1 MSEPVIDT
9 SAANADVV
17 DVATLEGPAT
27 PEEGLETNQDVTTG
41 EDDPSPTEPAPPA
54 EPPQPEIT
62 ETQAFAK
69 RLAEKTA
76 EAERAA
82 TERFNELVAKLG
94 GTLPDGS
101 PIQTVDDL
109 QRALELQELQAQAE
123 QQNVPVEVLSRLTQA
138 ERDAL
143 EAKTMLS
150 QYQHREAV
158 AKEAE
163 SLANDPAWGEFYK
176 ANEADIHKVANQAG
190 IDLATAKLIVYDRV
204 GPQKVD
210 EEAIANKAIQ
220 EYLAGRRVPKPVEG
234 SGAAPV
240 PVVQT
245 PKTFAEARDGARA
258 ILRSMKE

>member
-1 MSEPVIDT
+1 MNEFSTDT
-9 SAANADVV
+9 LAANTDAVN
-17 DVATLEGPAT
+17 VAAPEGVAAPESTEVNQTTT
-27 PEEGLETNQDVTTG
+27 PTEETTAPETV
-41 EDDPSPTEPAPPA
+41 PTEPS
-54 EPPQPEIT
+54 QPEIT

-82 TERFNELVAKLG
+82 TERFNQLVAKLG

-101 PIQTVDDL
+101 PIQTVEDL
-109 QRALELQELQAQAE
+109 QKALELQELQAQAE

-150 QYQHREAV
+150 QYQR
-158 AKEAE
+158 KEALTAE
-163 SLANDPAWGEFYK
+163 AAALSADPVWGEFYK
-176 ANEADIHKVANQAG
+176 ANEAEIRAIADKAG
-190 IDLATAKLIVYDRV
+190 CDLGTAKLLVYDRV

-210 EEAIANKAIQ
+210 TEAIANKAIQ
-220 EYLAGRRVPKPVEG
+220 EYIEGKRTSYKPVEG
-234 SGAAPV
+234 SGATPTQ
-240 PVVQT
+240 VVQT

-258 ILRSMKE
+258 ILRSMKEQ